1 MTARAGPDAGVAEQL
16 LFGAEAE
23 DEEHGSSL
31 ERSHRPHRRHQIA
44 TIRLPGMSNSIRAAT
59 ADDIA
64 AVEQIVALAYRPY
77 IARIGR
83 APAPMTADYR
93 ALLPHTHVL
102 IADDAV
108 AGVLVAIPAADHL
121 LVDNVAIDPRHRGRG
136 SDDDCSSTPS
146 SRPRTVACLH
156 CGSTPTQR

>member
-1 MTARAGPDAGVAEQL
+1 M
-16 LFGAEAE
+16 
-23 DEEHGSSL
+23 SS
-31 ERSHRPHRRHQIA
+31 
-44 TIRLPGMSNSIRAAT
+44 SIRAAT

-102 IADDAV
+102 TDDDAV
-108 AGVLVAIPAADHL
+108 AGVLVAIPATDHL
-121 LVDNVAIDPRHRGRG
+121 LVDNVAVDPRHHGRG
-136 SDDDCSSTPS
+136 FGRRLLEYAEQQARRRGLPALRLYTNAAMTENLTLYPRLGYTEVDRRIDDGFDRVFFSKAL
-146 SRPRTVACLH
+146 PRTES
-156 CGSTPTQR
+156 G

>member
-1 MTARAGPDAGVAEQL
+1 
-16 LFGAEAE
+16 
-23 DEEHGSSL
+23 
-31 ERSHRPHRRHQIA
+31 
-44 TIRLPGMSNSIRAAT
+44 MSNSIRAAT

-102 IADDAV
+102 TDDDAV
-108 AGVLVAIPAADHL
+108 AGVLVAIPATDHL
-121 LVDNVAIDPRHRGRG
+121 LVDNVAIDPRHRGCGFGRRLLEYAEQQARRRG
-136 SDDDCSSTPS
+136 LPALRLYTNAAMTENLSLYPYLGYTEVGRGTQDGFERVFFSKAL
-146 SRPRTVACLH
+146 SRMKSASPGHPGR
-156 CGSTPTQR
+156 